1 MDALDRRI
9 LREVQRDCSPSAAVL
24 AQRCGTTESTAL
36 RRLKRLRASGTLT
49 APQMQVRGDRVGR
62 GLKVILS
69 FQLKGE
75 SGPELDELRK
85 RLVAHPDVTD
95 VYFVTGNQDYIVI
108 LTIAS
113 MEDYE
118 RFLRDMIL
126 GQPSLCGSE
135 THVVIK
141 ALKVAAPVPID
152 EPEQSR

>member
-9 LREVQRDCSPSAAVL
+9 LREVQHDCSPSAAVL
-24 AQRCGTTESTAL
+24 ADRCGTTESTVL
-36 RRLKRLRASGTLT
+36 RRLRRLRRDGIISG
-49 APQMQVRGDRVGR
+49 PHMRVRPDKVGR

-75 SGPELDELRK
+75 SNSELKDLRD
-85 RLVAHPDVTD
+85 RMIAHPDVTD
-95 VYFVTGNQDYIVI
+95 LYFVTGNQDYILI
-108 LTIAS
+108 LTVAS

-126 GQPSLCGSE
+126 GQPTLCGSE

-141 ALKVAAPVPID
+141 SLKVSAPLPID
-152 EPEQSR
+152 EPGGA